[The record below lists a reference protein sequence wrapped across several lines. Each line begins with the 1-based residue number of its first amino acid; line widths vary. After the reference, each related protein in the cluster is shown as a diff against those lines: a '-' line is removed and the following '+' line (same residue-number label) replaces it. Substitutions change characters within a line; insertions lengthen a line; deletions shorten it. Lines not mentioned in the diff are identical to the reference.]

1 MTADSM
7 VAFFGSGRIVDLV
20 LAVMLVEALALGLYF
35 RRTSSG
41 ISFTDLLINLASG
54 TCLLFALRAALTGQS
69 WTWIA
74 VALVASLIGHLLDL
88 SRRWRPAS
96 PRSTLPSAQEGSPQD
111 SSQPDRKKTIMGSG

>member
-7 VAFFGSGRIVDLV
+7 VEFFGSGRIVDLV
-20 LAVMLVEALALGLYF
+20 LAVMVVEALALGLYF
-35 RRTSSG
+35 RHTSSG

-69 WTWIA
+69 WTWVA

-96 PRSTLPSAQEGSPQD
+96 PRCTLPSAVQDGARQD
-111 SSQPDRKKTIMGSG
+111 S